1 MVMIRVGHGYD
12 SHRYKKREYIK
23 LGGIKVSSNYAT
35 VAHSD
40 GDVLLHALC
49 DALLGASGNGDMGVY
64 FDNSEKYKDM
74 DSIFFLKKIMQIIQD
89 DGYSIVNIDATII
102 AEKPRISAYAKK
114 IEKSLSEILDI
125 NISSVNIKSKSN
137 DFMGYIGRNEGIK
150 AHVSLLIEKK

>member
-1 MVMIRVGHGYD
+1 
-12 SHRYKKREYIK
+12 
-23 LGGIKVSSNYAT
+23 
-35 VAHSD
+35 
-40 GDVLLHALC
+40 
-49 DALLGASGNGDMGVY
+49 
-64 FDNSEKYKDM
+64 
-74 DSIFFLKKIMQIIQD
+74 MQIIQD